1 MTSPSPSRREE
12 WPEAPTDGWLP
23 TAATLQMWS
32 QVVGKVRLAR
42 SPRENHWW
50 HVALYLTARG
60 LTTSP
65 IPDGSGAFQV
75 DFDFL
80 DHRLVIATS
89 DGRREEMKLSD
100 IRSVADFYAGFMERL
115 AALGINVAIW
125 PVPVE
130 VVVAVPFAENG
141 GGCVYVPEVA
151 ERLWRIL
158 LLADKA
164 LKRFRGD
171 FLGKASPSHFFWGSF
186 DLAMTRFSGR
196 PAPKHPGGVP
206 NLADWVTREAY
217 SHEVWSAGFW
227 PGTAGGYE
235 RPAFYA
241 YAYPEPA
248 GFSAATVAPAA
259 ASYNTTLREYLLP
272 YDSIRTL
279 ADPGEAVAAFLQ
291 STYDAVADLGA
302 WDRAQLERARA
313 APPD

>member
-1 MTSPSPSRREE
+1 VSASRDA
-12 WPEAPTDGWLP
+12 WPEAPVEGWLA

-32 QVVGKVRLAR
+32 QIVGKVRLAK

-50 HVALYLTARG
+50 HIALYLTARG

-65 IPDGSGAFQV
+65 IPEGNGAFQI

-80 DHRLVIATS
+80 DHTVVIEAS
-89 DGRREEMKLSD
+89 DGRREKVDLTT
-100 IRSVADFYAGFMERL
+100 IHSVAEFYAAFMDKL
-115 AALGINVAIW
+115 KALGINITIW

-130 VVVAVPFAENG
+130 VATAIPFAENKTE
-141 GGCVYVPEVA
+141 CVYVPEVA
-151 ERLWRIL
+151 ERMWRIL
-158 LLADKA
+158 LLADMA
-164 LKRFRGD
+164 LKRFRGG
-171 FLGKASPSHFFWGSF
+171 FLGKSSPSHFFWGSF

-196 PAPKHPGGVP
+196 AAPTHPGGVP

-248 GFSAATVAPAA
+248 GFAAARVAPAVA
-259 ASYNTTLREYLLP
+259 LYHPTLREHLLP
-272 YDSIRTL
+272 Y
-279 ADPGEAVAAFLQ
+279 
-291 STYDAVADLGA
+291 
-302 WDRAQLERARA
+302 RASPAL
-313 APPD
+313 

>member
-1 MTSPSPSRREE
+1 MSAADDM
-12 WPEAPTDGWLP
+12 WPEAPVENWLA

-65 IPDGSGAFQV
+65 IPDGSGAFQI
-75 DFDFL
+75 DFDFI

-89 DGRREEMKLSD
+89 AGRREEIMLAEVP
-100 IRSVADFYAGFMERL
+100 SVADFYAAVMSRL
-115 AALGINVAIW
+115 SALDIDIAIW

-130 VVVAVPFAENG
+130 VAVAVPFAKSRE
-141 GGCVYVPEVA
+141 GCVYIPQVA

-158 LLADKA
+158 LLADAA
-164 LKRFRGD
+164 LKRFRGG
-171 FLGKASPSHFFWGSF
+171 FLGKSSPSHFFWGSF

-196 PAPKHPGGVP
+196 RAPEHPGGVP

-227 PGTAGGYE
+227 PGTAGAYE

-248 GFSAATVAPAA
+248 GFSAATVAPSI
-259 ASYNTTLREYLLP
+259 ASYHSSLREFLLP
-272 YDSIRTL
+272 YDAVRQL
-279 ADPGEAVAAFLQ
+279 PDPAGAVANFLQ
-291 STYDAVADLGA
+291 TTYRAAADLGR
-302 WDRAQLERARA
+302 WDRANLER
-313 APPD
+313 PTPG